1 MRSYKKESARLK
13 KSQNLVTR
21 LKTNKKQEI
30 TRLLYEISK
39 RENIEPE
46 SILSPSP
53 QPSPL
58 QGEGAK
64 NKSPLPAG
72 ERVRVRGDFAEIK
85 KTLLK
90 RRFPRAYPSN
100 VHLPKIKLDSN
111 SAQDTRELKFY
122 PKRIFVEKSANS
134 STLAQRFK
142 KSFPKARSIE
152 IKSLK
157 DHLKENRG
165 LTISD
170 YNKRKDAIFI
180 TYENYDFF
188 KKCPCTK
195 KAIGCG
201 YHIFN
206 LSFGCLFDCTYCYL
220 QEYTNSPGLIF
231 PANIDKFFKNFF
243 LYKRPGMRIGTG
255 EFSDSLMLDHITEY
269 SLPIIEFF
277 KKHKDVRFE
286 FKTKS
291 INIDHLLKAKHAGN
305 IVVAWSL
312 NPQRIIDENEFFTPS
327 LTERLN
333 AAKKC
338 VAAGYKAS
346 CHFDPV
352 VYFKGWEKEYKKVI
366 DMLFDTIKPK
376 DIAWISIGTL
386 RFNPKVKQTIE
397 ARFPGNKILNE
408 ELVLD
413 FDNKLRYPD
422 SIRQE
427 IYDSMLKMLYKH
439 SKKLPIYLCMENSS
453 IWRELKLRPT
463 GLFR

>member
-1 MRSYKKESARLK
+1 MRSYKKESLRLK
-13 KSQNLVTR
+13 KSQNLAAH

-39 RENIEPE
+39 RENIKPDEIIE
-46 SILSPSP
+46 KIGSKDFNR
-53 QPSPL
+53 
-58 QGEGAK
+58 AK
-64 NKSPLPAG
+64 EA
-72 ERVRVRGDFAEIK
+72 
-85 KTLLK
+85 LLK
-90 RRFPRAYPSN
+90 RRFPRAYPSPFKA
-100 VHLPKIKLDSN
+100 HLPKIRLDEN
-111 SAQDTRELKFY
+111 LIQDTKNLGFY
-122 PKRIFVEKSANS
+122 PKTIFMEKSAKDS
-134 STLAQRFK
+134 ALAQRFK
-142 KSFPKARSIE
+142 ESFPKAKSTK

-157 DHLKENRG
+157 DYLKENRN
-165 LTISD
+165 LTNSN
-170 YNKRKDAIFI
+170 YNKRKDTIFI
-180 TYENYDFF
+180 THENYDFF
-188 KKCPCTK
+188 NKCPCTK

-206 LSFGCLFDCTYCYL
+206 LSFGCMFDCTYCYL

-231 PANIDKFFKNFF
+231 PANIDKFFKNFSS
-243 LYKRPGMRIGTG
+243 YKSTGMRIGTG

-291 INIDHLLKAKHAGN
+291 VNIDNLLKTRHAGN

-312 NPQRIIDENEFFTPS
+312 NPQRIIDENEFFTPA
-327 LTERLN
+327 LKERLN

-366 DMLFDTIKPK
+366 DMLFDVIKPK

-386 RFNPKVKQTIE
+386 RFNPNVKPIIE
-397 ARFPGNKILNE
+397 ARFPENKILDE
-408 ELVLD
+408 ELVLG
-413 FDNKLRYPD
+413 FDNKLRYPY
-422 SIRQE
+422 SLRRE
-427 IYDSMLKMLYKH
+427 IYESMLRMLHKH

-453 IWRELKLRPT
+453 MVRP
-463 GLFR
+463 LLHAQA